1 MLLNEIEKLKK
12 VITELL
18 MEEFE
23 AQGHKMTGKLIDDI
37 EFDAAIS
44 ETLINITGKL
54 YPYGNILNRGVKSE
68 NIPFSGTGKKGG
80 TSLYIQALKKYAQT
94 RMNISDDKK
103 ALGVAFAIA
112 HTQKKEGMP
121 SKGSKEYSSTGSRT
135 EWIEQAPT

>member
-37 EFDAAIS
+37 EFDTAIS
-44 ETLINITGKL
+44 QTMLNITGKL

-68 NIPFSGTGKKGG
+68 NVPFSGTGKKGG
-80 TSLYIQALKKYAQT
+80 TSLYIQALQKYAKLK
-94 RMNISDDKK
+94 MNISDDRE

-112 HTQKKEGMP
+112 HTQKKQGMP
-121 SKGSKEYSSTGSRT
+121 TNASKSYSSTGSRT
-135 EWIEQAPT
+135 Q